1 MLDMIL
7 IGMNNMRTLLLIL
20 IILTS
25 ACASLTQVKTEITD
39 PEGKIWLVTSKSDA
53 YIEIKRPDGTM
64 VKVDNRGGTGFFR
77 AYMEYMLI
85 RAAPTVHVGERKGD
99 ED

>member
-1 MLDMIL
+1 MKL
-7 IGMNNMRTLLLIL
+7 LLLI
-20 IILTS
+20 IVILTLS
-25 ACASLTQVKTEITD
+25 ACASLTHVKTEITD
-39 PEGKIWLVTSKSDA
+39 PEGKIWVVKSKSDA
-53 YIEIKRPDGTM
+53 FIEIKRPDGTM